1 MIVGL
6 MHIHQL
12 DTFYKSYG
20 SRNSPVVIWGHRAQK
35 FIFTKNAVSLSD
47 YMVWSW
53 DLCIFI
59 SLIPITNVMGLEIHT
74 GSFGVMGSK
83 SHFHQKCYFSYSLH
97 GIIMRLKHIHQLDT
111 LYKN

>member
-1 MIVGL
+1 MVEGL

-12 DTFYKSYG
+12 DT
-20 SRNSPVVIWGHRAQK
+20 
-35 FIFTKNAVSLSD
+35 
-47 YMVWSW
+47 
-53 DLCIFI
+53 
-59 SLIPITNVMGLEIHT
+59 ITNVMGLEIHT
-74 GSFGVMGSK
+74 GSFGVTGSK